1 MIQDSYKHKGLRRKM
16 IENLRSMGI
25 QSKAV
30 LDAMESIPRH
40 AFLDSAFAEIA
51 YSNKAFPIGLGQTIS
66 HPYTVARQTELLNVK
81 PGQKVLEIGTGCGY
95 QAAVLCA
102 LGVKLY
108 SIERHRQLHLNAKK
122 MLTKMGMEPYLT
134 YGDGFKGLAGFA
146 PYDKIIVTCGAPT
159 LPENLLEQLKVNGDL
174 LIPINKKGMTDV
186 QEMMSFTMCD
196 NQEITVR
203 NFGEFQFVPMLEKR
217 V

>member
-16 IENLRSMGI
+16 IETLKNMGI
-25 QSKAV
+25 QSEEV
-30 LDAMESIPRH
+30 LNAMESIPRH

-122 MLTKMGMEPYLT
+122 MLNNLGMKPYLT
-134 YGDGFKGLAGFA
+134 YGDGFKGLVGFA
-146 PYDKIIVTCGAPT
+146 PYDKIIVTCGAPS
-159 LPENLLEQLKVNGDL
+159 LPENLLEQLKTNGEL
-174 LIPINKKGMTDV
+174 LIPINKNGMTDV
-186 QEMMSFTMCD
+186 QEMMSFTIAD
-196 NQEITVR
+196 NQEIMVK
-203 NFGEFQFVPMLEKR
+203 NYGEFQFVPMLEKR